1 MCTKND
7 TWRFMYPSM
16 LLTCEKL
23 SHHREVNKRERLKN
37 KYWIVKSVEL
47 MRQQNQGDEKK
58 SEGNEKKEETVNDL
72 ETQERASASLLL
84 LLFVVVHACPNH

>member
-1 MCTKND
+1 
-7 TWRFMYPSM
+7 
-16 LLTCEKL
+16 
-23 SHHREVNKRERLKN
+23 
-37 KYWIVKSVEL
+37 